1 MSKHK
6 FICEYEIRAAI
17 KMLYPY
23 LSTAKGLE
31 EWFAEKVVV
40 SSQKIYNI
48 YWDNQ
53 NHPAKIISQRF
64 NKSIRYQF
72 FDESKAGAKS
82 EDLSFL
88 ELKLEHNE
96 FTQTSFIKIID
107 YSDMDNEDDLY
118 DLWDGLIANLKEQV
132 GDRT

>member
-6 FICEYEIRAAI
+6 FICEYEIHAAI
-17 KMLYPY
+17 RMLYPY
-23 LSTAKGLE
+23 LSTPKGLE
-31 EWFAEKVVV
+31 EWFAEKVAV
-40 SSQKIYNI
+40 SNQKIYNI

-53 NHPAKIISQRF
+53 NHPAKIISQRP

-72 FDESKAGAKS
+72 FNEDGS
-82 EDLSFL
+82 EDITDLAFL
-88 ELKLEHNE
+88 EFKLEHNE

-118 DLWDGLIANLKEQV
+118 DLWDGLIANLKEKV
-132 GDRT
+132 GDRS

>member
-6 FICEYEIRAAI
+6 FICEYEVHAAI
-17 KMLYPY
+17 NMLYPY

-31 EWFAEKVVV
+31 EWFAEKVDV
-40 SSQKIYNI
+40 SNQKIFNI

-72 FDESKAGAKS
+72 FNEEDNKESGDFA
-82 EDLSFL
+82 FL
-88 ELKLEHNE
+88 EFKLEHNE
-96 FTQTSFIKIID
+96 FTQTSFIKITD
-107 YSDMDNEDDLY
+107 YSDMDNEDDLH
-118 DLWDGLIANLKEQV
+118 DLWHGLIGNLKEKV